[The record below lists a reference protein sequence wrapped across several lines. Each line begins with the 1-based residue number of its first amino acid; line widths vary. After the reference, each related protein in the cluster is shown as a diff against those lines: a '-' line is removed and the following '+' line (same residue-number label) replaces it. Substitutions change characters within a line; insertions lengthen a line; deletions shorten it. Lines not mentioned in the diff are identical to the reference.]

1 MPQTKWHL
9 NHNLNLQVNS
19 SINYKTSVAKKNSGK
34 RRISGCVHMWMTI
47 QENYGYMKLPFSQ
60 AQNDMNP
67 PPLVWS
73 QLPSSKTQWER
84 TWPFC
89 HMLHPS
95 CLWKKGSKRPHSFK
109 RIQDNRVEE
118 LPPLTGVQLQYL
130 KDSAAPEL
138 HDHDELEAHVD
149 MPYRSQ
155 KCNAKA
161 ATVFFSNKTK
171 SNAPFEVYSRKG
183 STAKSG
189 TILLRVDA
197 EVMMPV
203 ISIWLFP
210 YAFLAVNRN
219 SHSCQF

>member
-1 MPQTKWHL
+1 
-9 NHNLNLQVNS
+9 
-19 SINYKTSVAKKNSGK
+19 
-34 RRISGCVHMWMTI
+34 
-47 QENYGYMKLPFSQ
+47 
-60 AQNDMNP
+60 
-67 PPLVWS
+67 
-73 QLPSSKTQWER
+73 
-84 TWPFC
+84 
-89 HMLHPS
+89 MLHPS
-95 CLWKKGSKRPHSFK
+95 CLRKKGSKRPHSFK

-149 MPYRSQ
+149 IPYRSH

-161 ATVFFSNKTK
+161 ATVVFSNKTK
-171 SNAPFEVYSRKG
+171 SNALFEVYSRKG

-203 ISIWLFP
+203 ISI
-210 YAFLAVNRN
+210 
-219 SHSCQF
+219 